1 MRVVWNIGFRGQG
14 DRPFWEDDPQYDTS
28 QKRGALIS
36 SLIRQQYDLVKQND
50 PDAVCCTNLYGE
62 VMELYQ
68 QDCLDLPADVIN
80 IWADNG
86 YGKMVSRRQ
95 GNDNP
100 RVPALPP
107 RRGQRRA
114 RRLLP
119 RLLLRPAGGQP
130 HHHAVQ
136 QRRTGLR

>member
-1 MRVVWNIGFRGQG
+1 DQ
-14 DRPFWEDDPQYDTS
+14 PFWEDDPRYDTPA
-28 QKRGALIS
+28 KRGALIS
-36 SLIRQQYDLVKQND
+36 SLIRQQYDLVKQSD

-62 VMELYQ
+62 VMDLYRQ
-68 QDCLDLPADVIN
+68 GRLDLPADVIK

-107 RRGQRRA
+107 RRGRRRA

-130 HHHAVQ
+130 
-136 QRRTGLR
+136 